1 MTDQA
6 SETQPEVRKS
16 SRFNKVWIIP
26 IIALLLGAW
35 LVKRNHD
42 EKGDIVTIRF
52 ETADGLTA
60 GKTEVKCRNVK
71 VGIVE
76 DIRLTDDLKVE
87 VSVRIKPDQLDLV
100 RKDSQFWVEKARVQG
115 ASISGLD
122 TLIKGAFIGLDPGT
136 GSRGIREF
144 KGLETPPLTPASI
157 EGLRLVLTAREP
169 GSVTIGSGIYFQNNL
184 IGRVESH
191 TFHPESKT
199 VEFGVFIQDSFSN
212 LVTTNALFWQNSGIS
227 LHVGADGFDLDL
239 PSLDSLVAGRISVA
253 VPKGVPPGDL
263 ITDNSSIPL
272 FQSLEAANQ
281 SNFMGG
287 VEMLILIDESLRG
300 LSVGSPVEY
309 RGLKIGRVGRISYD
323 LVKGADIEKIPVL
336 LQLDDRLMAAHFPP
350 SILDEGQGGLK
361 KALLKGLKASL
372 KSGNLLTGQMYV
384 DLDYYP
390 DSPTVAELAVEGDY
404 VILPTIH
411 TGLNGLQ
418 DKISNLLD
426 KLNEMDLDGLIAKI
440 QNTSDEATE
449 TLSSINLAMTSK
461 KGVVADAQTT
471 LQEMTA
477 TMKSINDLLDA
488 DDTKQIPADLRKTLA
503 SINESLKPLSNDGA
517 IYGDLKRTMEEL
529 RHAVRSIDKMAGEI
543 SDKPNSL
550 LFGKDPSSNKIPRAR
565 R

>member
-1 MTDQA
+1 MTDQTP
-6 SETQPEVRKS
+6 ETQPEVRKG

-35 LVKRNHD
+35 LVKRNYD
-42 EKGDIVTIRF
+42 EKGDIITLHF

-76 DIRLTDDLKVE
+76 DIRLTNDLKVE

-136 GSRGIREF
+136 SEKSAREF

-157 EGLRLVLTAREP
+157 EGLRLILTAKEP

-191 TFHPESKT
+191 NFHPETKT
-199 VEFGVFIQDSFSN
+199 VEFGVFIKESYSN
-212 LVTTNALFWQNSGIS
+212 LITTNSLFWQNSGIS

-239 PSLDSLVAGRISVA
+239 PSLDSLVAGRISVG
-253 VPKGVPPGDL
+253 VPKGVPPGDPV
-263 ITDNSSIPL
+263 IDDTSVSL
-272 FQSLEAANQ
+272 FESLEAANQ

-287 VEMLILIDESLRG
+287 VELLILIDESLRG

-309 RGLKIGRVGRISYD
+309 RGLKIGRVGRTSYD

-336 LQLDDRLMAAHFPP
+336 IQLDDRLMAAHFPP
-350 SILDEGQGGLK
+350 SILDEGKGGLE

-390 DSPTVAELAVEGDY
+390 ESLITETRIEGDY
-404 VILPTIH
+404 IVLPTIH
-411 TGLNGLQ
+411 TGLTGIQ
-418 DKISNLLD
+418 DKVSNLLD
-426 KLNEMDLDGLIAKI
+426 KLNDMDLDGLIAKI

-449 TLSSINLAMTSK
+449 TLSSINLAISSK
-461 KGVVADAQTT
+461 EGVVADAQTT

-477 TMKSINDLLDA
+477 TMKGINELLEA

-503 SINESLKPLSNDGA
+503 SINKSLEPLSNDGA

-550 LFGKDPSSNKIPRAR
+550 LFGKDPSTNKIPRAR

>member
-1 MTDQA
+1 MTDQV
-6 SETQPEVRKS
+6 PEINPEIRRG
-16 SRFNKVWIIP
+16 SRFNNVWIIP

-42 EKGDIVTIRF
+42 EKGEIITLHF

-76 DIRLTDDLKVE
+76 GIRLTDDLKVE
-87 VSVRIKPDQLDLV
+87 VEVRIRPDQLDLV

-136 GSRGIREF
+136 GPNGTREF
-144 KGLETPPLTPASI
+144 KGLETPPLTPSSI
-157 EGLRLVLTAREP
+157 EGLRLILTAKEP

-184 IGRVESH
+184 IGQVESH
-191 TFHPESKT
+191 VFRPETKT
-199 VEFGVFIQDSFSN
+199 VEFGVFIKESFSN
-212 LVTTNALFWQNSGIS
+212 LITTNSLFWQNSGIS

-239 PSLDSLVAGRISVA
+239 PSLDSLVAGRISVG
-253 VPKGVPPGDL
+253 VPKGVPAGDPL
-263 ITDNSSIPL
+263 SNDSFITL
-272 FQSLEAANQ
+272 FESLESANQ
-281 SNFMGG
+281 SNFAGG
-287 VEMLILIDESLRG
+287 VELLILIDESLRG

-323 LVKGADIEKIPVL
+323 LVKGAEIEKIPVL
-336 LQLDDRLMAAHFPP
+336 IQLDDRLMAAHFPP
-350 SILDEGQGGLK
+350 SILDEGQDGLQ
-361 KALLKGLKASL
+361 KALQRGLKASL

-390 DSPTVAELAVEGDY
+390 EIPVVDAQIEGDY
-404 VILPTIH
+404 IVLPTIH
-411 TGLNGLQ
+411 TGLGGLQ
-418 DKISNLLD
+418 DKISSLLD
-426 KLNEMDLDGLIAKI
+426 KLNGMDLDGLITTI
-440 QNTSDEATE
+440 QNTSDEATR
-449 TLSSINLAMTSK
+449 TLGSINLAVSSK
-461 KGVVADAQTT
+461 EGVVADAQTT

-477 TMKSINDLLDA
+477 TMKSLNDLLGA
-488 DDTKQIPADLRKTLA
+488 DDTKEIPADLRKTLA
-503 SINESLKPLSNDGA
+503 SINKSLEPLSNDGA

-529 RHAVRSIDKMAGEI
+529 RHAVRSIDKMAAEI

>member
-1 MTDQA
+1 MNDQD
-6 SETQPEVRKS
+6 PEILPEIRRG
-16 SRFNKVWIIP
+16 SRFNRVWIIP

-42 EKGDIVTIRF
+42 EKGEIITLHF

-76 DIRLTDDLKVE
+76 GIRLTDDLKVE
-87 VSVRIKPDQLDLV
+87 VEVRIKPDQLDLV

-136 GSRGIREF
+136 GSRGAREF

-157 EGLRLVLTAREP
+157 EGLRLILTAKEP

-191 TFHPESKT
+191 TFHPETKT
-199 VEFGVFIQDSFSN
+199 VEFGVFIKESFSN
-212 LVTTNALFWQNSGIS
+212 LITTNCLFWQNSGIS

-239 PSLDSLVAGRISVA
+239 PSLDSLVAGRISVG
-253 VPKGVPPGDL
+253 VPKGVPPGDPV
-263 ITDNSSIPL
+263 TDESSMAL
-272 FQSLEAANQ
+272 FESLESANQ

-287 VEMLILIDESLRG
+287 VELLILIDESLRG

-323 LVKGADIEKIPVL
+323 LVKGADIENIPVL
-336 LQLDDRLMAAHFPP
+336 IQLDDRLMAAHFPP
-350 SILDEGQGGLK
+350 SILDEGQGGLE
-361 KALLKGLKASL
+361 KALKKGLKASL
-372 KSGNLLTGQMYV
+372 KSGNILTGQMYV

-390 DSPTVAELAVEGDY
+390 ESPIDEAIVEGDY
-404 VILPTIH
+404 IVLPTIH
-411 TGLNGLQ
+411 TGLTGLQ
-418 DKISNLLD
+418 DKVANLLD
-426 KLNEMDLDGLIAKI
+426 KLNGMDLDGLIAKI

-449 TLSSINLAMTSK
+449 TLSSINLAVSSK
-461 KGVVADAQTT
+461 EGVIADAQTT

-477 TMKSINDLLDA
+477 TMKGINELLGA

-503 SINESLKPLSNDGA
+503 SINKSLEPLSNDGA

>member
-1 MTDQA
+1 MIDQ
-6 SETQPEVRKS
+6 SPEIQPEIRPV
-16 SRFNKVWIIP
+16 SRLNKVWIIP
-26 IIALLLGAW
+26 MIALLLGGW

-42 EKGDIVTIRF
+42 EKGEIVTLHF

-76 DIRLTDDLKVE
+76 SIRLTAELKVE
-87 VSVRIKPDQLDLV
+87 VSVRIRPDQLDLV

-136 GSRGIREF
+136 GSRGVRGF

-157 EGLRLVLTAREP
+157 EGLRLILTAKEP

-191 TFHPESKT
+191 TFHPKT
-199 VEFGVFIQDSFSN
+199 EIVEFGVFIKENFSN
-212 LVTTNALFWQNSGIS
+212 LITTNSLFWQNSGIS
-227 LHVGADGFDLDL
+227 LHVGADGFDLNL
-239 PSLDSLVAGRISVA
+239 PSLDSLVAGRISVG
-253 VPKGVPPGDL
+253 VPSGVPPGGPV
-263 ITDNSSIPL
+263 TDESLVSL
-272 FQSLEAANQ
+272 YESLEAANQ

-287 VEMLILIDESLRG
+287 VELLILIDESLRG

-309 RGLKIGRVGRISYD
+309 RGLKIGRVARISYD
-323 LVKGADIEKIPVL
+323 LVQGADIEKIPVL
-336 LQLDDRLMAAHFPP
+336 IQLDDRLMAAHFPP
-350 SILDEGQGGLK
+350 SILDEGQEGLE

-390 DSPTVAELAVEGDY
+390 ESPVVEAQMEGDSI
-404 VILPTIH
+404 ILPTIH

-418 DKISNLLD
+418 DKISSLLD
-426 KLNEMDLDGLIAKI
+426 KFNGMDLDGLIAKI

-449 TLSSINLAMTSK
+449 TLSNINLAISSK
-461 KGVVADAQTT
+461 EGVVADAQTT

-477 TMKSINDLLDA
+477 TMKSINGLLEA
-488 DDTKQIPADLRKTLA
+488 EDTQQIPADLRQTLA
-503 SINESLKPLSNDGA
+503 SINKSLEPLSNDGA

-529 RHAVRSIDKMAGEI
+529 RHAVRAIDKMANEI
-543 SDKPNSL
+543 SDKPNAL